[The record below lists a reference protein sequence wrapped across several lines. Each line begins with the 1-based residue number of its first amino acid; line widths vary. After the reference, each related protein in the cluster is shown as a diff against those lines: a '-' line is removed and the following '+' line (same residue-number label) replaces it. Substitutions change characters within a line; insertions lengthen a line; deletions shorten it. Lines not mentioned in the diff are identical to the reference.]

1 MNSGYLLH
9 VEHEEYA
16 KGVDKEFERVN
27 HRLKHLEDQE
37 EKQTELL
44 ISIKELTTEMKD
56 IKKEVF
62 EQDERLETL
71 ENRDGEK
78 WRKAEWAIISGVIM
92 AVLGYI
98 LGNLGL

>member
-1 MNSGYLLH
+1 MNSGYMLH

-16 KGVDKEFERVN
+16 KGVEKEFERVN
-27 HRLKHLEDQE
+27 HRLKHLENQE
-37 EKQTELL
+37 ERQTELL

-56 IKKEVF
+56 IKT
-62 EQDERLETL
+62 EQREQGDRLETL

-78 WRKAEWAIISGVIM
+78 WRKAEWAVISGIIM

-98 LGNLGL
+98 AGNVGL

>member
-1 MNSGYLLH
+1 MNSGYMLH

>member
-1 MNSGYLLH
+1 MNSGYMLH

-16 KGVDKEFERVN
+16 KGVEKEFDRVN

>member
-1 MNSGYLLH
+1 MNSGYMLH

-78 WRKAEWAIISGVIM
+78 WRKAEWAVISGIIM
-92 AVLGYI
+92 AVVGYI
-98 LGNLGL
+98 VGNIGL

>member
-1 MNSGYLLH
+1 MNSGYMLH

-16 KGVDKEFERVN
+16 KGVEKEFERVN
-27 HRLKHLEDQE
+27 HRLKHLEHQE

-56 IKKEVF
+56 IKTEQKE
-62 EQDERLETL
+62 QGDRLETL

-78 WRKAEWAIISGVIM
+78 WRKAEWIVIA
-92 AVLGYI
+92 AVIGAVIGYI
-98 LGNLGL
+98 LNSYGL

>member
-9 VEHEEYA
+9 VEHEEYV
-16 KGVDKEFERVN
+16 KRVDEEFVRVN
-27 HRLKHLEDQE
+27 HRLKHLENQE
-37 EKQTELL
+37 ERQTELL
-44 ISIKELTTEMKD
+44 ISIKELTVEMKD

-71 ENRDGEK
+71 ESRDGEK
-78 WRKAEWAIISGVIM
+78 WRKAEWAVISGIIM

-98 LGNLGL
+98 LGNAGL